1 MNRTYDDETLM
12 AFADGA
18 LDEPLFS
25 QVAADIEADAE
36 LAARLDALVMG
47 KDLARAVYRPL
58 AQAPVPRKLR
68 QNVEAAIAAAEGGKV
83 VPLRRRVSFGSWQGM
98 AAAAAVACVV
108 AGPVGFLLGQG
119 GGAPQPLI
127 ATGPMEARLAEVAA
141 AVPSGGEAVLADG
154 TRFLPIASFEDGA
167 GRFCREFELM
177 GETAAL
183 AVACRPEEGWQV
195 EMALAIPGE
204 DGAFR
209 PASSLPVLESYL
221 STIGAGAPM
230 SVDEERAALEEVRR

>member
-18 LDEPLFS
+18 LEEPLFS
-25 QVAADIEADAE
+25 QVAADIEADAD

-58 AQAPVPRKLR
+58 AQVPVPRKLR

-83 VPLRRRVSFGSWQGM
+83 VPLRRRVAFGSWQGM
-98 AAAAAVACVV
+98 AAAAAIACVV
-108 AGPVGFLLGQG
+108 AGPVGYFLGQG
-119 GGAPQPLI
+119 GGEDRPLV
-127 ATGPMEARLAEVAA
+127 ATGPVEGALADLIGTI
-141 AVPSGGEAVLADG
+141 PSGGEAVLADG
-154 TRFLPIASFEDGA
+154 TRFLPIASFEDQA
-167 GRFCREFELM
+167 GRLCREFELM

-183 AVACRPEEGWQV
+183 AVACRPADVWQV

-204 DGAFR
+204 DGDYR

-221 STIGAGAPM
+221 SAIGAGAPM
-230 SVDEERAALEEVRR
+230 STEEERAALASE